1 MASQWGGSCGADR
14 SCRPGLTSSST
25 GWRGARQ
32 SPGQVLGPPLADPT
46 RRAADQNLCPWRPG
60 APLYPQHQRRS
71 PLLSL
76 VPSPL
81 LGQAWTLCPRGGA
94 GWGRQWVTALRE
106 GRREEGAVQD
116 GVPAPGVELGGS
128 QVRGLS
134 QTWRKRRDQALD
146 ASSQW
151 QGWWVLACHPGTRE
165 AEAGGQRELGA
176 AVQPTPRSETPS
188 QKSTSGNGRGRGRAR
203 RAAPG
208 LRDLMSPR
216 PASPAPLRLRRGHEM
231 EMDGGEA
238 RGPGR
243 SRLSRPARKVW
254 AWRCT

>member
-1 MASQWGGSCGADR
+1 MASQRGRSCGADR
-14 SCRPGLTSSST
+14 SCRPGLTRSST

-32 SPGQVLGPPLADPT
+32 SPRQVLGPPLADPT
-46 RRAADQNLCPWRPG
+46 RWAADQNLCPWRPG

-71 PLLSL
+71 PPLSL

-116 GVPAPGVELGGS
+116 GVPAPGVGLGGPRFGGS
-128 QVRGLS
+128 VRPGEREE
-134 QTWRKRRDQALD
+134 TRRWMQELNGR
-146 ASSQW
+146 
-151 QGWWVLACHPGTRE
+151 GWWVLACHPGTRE

-188 QKSTSGNGRGRGRAR
+188 QKSTSGNGRGRG